1 MLNGRFCIE
10 PIDKG
15 QLASF
20 LATYSIVFDYPRV
33 EDIFKI
39 TTELAFSQED
49 VVATNVIHA
58 CYDNQEEKYCA
69 IINLGTT
76 TDIDDIVS
84 IAVEFFYINPEY
96 RKEVCVNDLGCKL
109 SHFLL
114 LDYVIGEIAY
124 KIKKEI
130 GISMV
135 GIVPMNDIVREIYEG
150 IGFASIK
157 NPHNGTYEDWM
168 TFPL

>member
-1 MLNGRFCIE
+1 MLNGRFRIE
-10 PIDKG
+10 PIAMY

-20 LATYSIVFDYPRV
+20 LASYSIVFDYPRV
-33 EDIFKI
+33 EEIFKM
-39 TTELAFSQED
+39 TTELAFNQED

-58 CYDNQEEKYCA
+58 CYDLQEEKYCA

-76 TDIDDIVS
+76 TDIDDVVS

-96 RKEVCVNDLGCKL
+96 RKDIFVDDLGCKL

-114 LDYVIGEIAY
+114 QDYVIGEVAY
-124 KIKKEI
+124 KIKKDI
-130 GISMV
+130 GINIV

-150 IGFASIK
+150 IGFESIK
-157 NPHNGTYEDWM
+157 NPQNSTYEDWM
-168 TFPL
+168 IFPL